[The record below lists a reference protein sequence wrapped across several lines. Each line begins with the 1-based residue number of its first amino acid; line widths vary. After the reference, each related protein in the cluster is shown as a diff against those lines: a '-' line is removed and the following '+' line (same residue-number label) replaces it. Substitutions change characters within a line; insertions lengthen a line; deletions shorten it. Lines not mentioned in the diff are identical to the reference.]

1 MTAPAARGI
10 FGIALAALTL
20 AAMPKMPQPH
30 LAAATIDAAR
40 WPYLPGSILPLR
52 VEGISVPYHVGVL
65 GPGGLDAG
73 GHTYEI
79 PSTATAGTALL
90 VAGNAA
96 GIGARQLRIGAPPDA
111 RRPLVLV
118 ASYDDG
124 LIVHDARDLS
134 VIGLLATGGVPSD
147 VAVDASGRVA
157 VTDTQGSALTL
168 LQLDPWSVGHVDGV
182 VSADDVAIDDTT
194 HDVFV
199 TDRDWNGTGAL
210 TRVSGSGD
218 VARVA
223 TGDTAE
229 GLAIDERRGL
239 VYVAN
244 TNDGTVAVVDARTMR
259 LLRRFYAV
267 ARVFSLALSDDGSR
281 LFAISNQSADS
292 PFARPGAAVAISLAG
307 GRTSVTARSAAL
319 AFPIGLALD
328 SASNT
333 LFVSDEQ
340 LHEIDVLD
348 ARTLRRKHDALPTCA
363 IPWKLTLDGSGERLY
378 VPCAGDNA
386 VDVFDA
392 RTLRRVRGAPFATG
406 GYPLAIAVWR
416 G

>member
-1 MTAPAARGI
+1 MKAPSARGI
-10 FGIALAALTL
+10 FGITLAALTL
-20 AAMPKMPQPH
+20 AAMPKVPQPR
-30 LAAATIDAAR
+30 LAAATIDAAH
-40 WPYLPGSILPLR
+40 WPYLPGSVLPLR
-52 VEGISVPYHVGVL
+52 VEGISIPYHVGVL

-73 GHTYEI
+73 GHAYEI
-79 PSTATAGTALL
+79 PATATAGTALL

-96 GIGARQLRIGAPPDA
+96 GIGARQLRIGGPPDA

-168 LQLDPWSVGHVDGV
+168 LQLDPWSVGRVDGV
-182 VSADDVAIDDTT
+182 VSADDVDIDGTT

-210 TRVSGSGD
+210 TRISASGD
-218 VARVA
+218 VTRVP

-229 GLAIDERRGL
+229 GLAIDEHRGL

-259 LLRRFYAV
+259 LVRRFYAV

-307 GRTSVTARSAAL
+307 ARTSVVARSAAL

-328 SASNT
+328 SASHT

-392 RTLRRVRGAPFATG
+392 RTLRRMRGAPFATG